1 MEPADQ
7 IEVIHRELR
16 IAADAILDAT
26 TAAMAL
32 TTTARAGDRQA
43 LDALDGL
50 LLAILE
56 ATAFEDLA
64 GQRLARLSASL
75 SGQTRIEDPLLNGP
89 TDTSEGLDQDMADAL
104 FGSEPDGP

>member
-26 TAAMAL
+26 TAAMEL
-32 TTTARAGDRQA
+32 SITARAGGREAFDA
-43 LDALDGL
+43 LDAM

-75 SGQTRIEDPLLNGP
+75 SGRSRIEDPLLNGP
-89 TDTSEGLDQDMADAL
+89 ADAFEGLDQDMADSL
-104 FGSEPDGP
+104 FSPGPDGP